1 MYSANTPQVNLLVK
15 NVLSVINQE
24 KVHNIKMATQSEA
37 AFLTN
42 EDREGFYRSYEIK
55 YEEHRVSHNHRK
67 VATVY
72 CATRFRNT
80 LVTHL
85 LSDSPL
91 TKTPNNSPQGHK
103 NALSHLPE
111 HA

>member
-85 LSDSPL
+85 LSDFSSDQDP
-91 TKTPNNSPQGHK
+91 K
-103 NALSHLPE
+103 
-111 HA
+111 